1 MNKKKI
7 LEVAVICLAFLVMA
21 GYAEATGHTLNGKN
35 QIIRGSP
42 GGAAQEVELK
52 LDAGKLL
59 EDYDYNL
66 SIPSVGITEK
76 NAKKYFADAKKE
88 IDKGFFSDGE
98 QADHVTLSVNMKE
111 SYVGGLVKAEWFL
124 GNYQIVDMDGNMI
137 EDAMPEEGT
146 LVTATAGL
154 SCGGYKEEYAFSFMV
169 YPRALSEEE
178 QLLKDIRTAVQE
190 EGEKKGS
197 RKFTLPDEVK
207 GVKLNW
213 YEKKQYLILKVL
225 FFEIIVVILLVLSD
239 RERKRVSLKERREQ
253 MQLDYSE
260 VVNKLLILLGSG
272 MTLKQSWN
280 RISAQYMDKRK
291 KKEVS
296 KRHIYEEMVITAHE
310 ISDGESDR
318 LAYQKFGERTD
329 LSSYQR
335 LVRILVQNLQTGSS
349 GLCKLLGQEAESA
362 MEERKALAKKL
373 GEEAGTKMLMPLIM
387 MLGIVIAIIIVPAL
401 LSFKM

>member
-1 MNKKKI
+1 MNKKKV
-7 LEVAVICLAFLVMA
+7 LEVAAICLAFLVMA
-21 GYAEATGHTLNGKN
+21 GYAEAAGHTLNGKN

-42 GGAAQEVELK
+42 GGAAQEVTLK

-59 EDYDYNL
+59 ESYDYDL

-76 NAKKYFADAKKE
+76 SAKKFFADAKKE

-98 QADHVTLSVNMKE
+98 NADHVTMSVNMRE
-111 SYVGGLVKAEWFL
+111 SYAGGIVKAEWFL
-124 GNYQIVDMDGNMI
+124 DNYKTVSSDGTMI
-137 EDAMPEEGT
+137 EDAAPKEGV

-154 SCGGYKEEYAFSFMV
+154 SCGGYKEEYVFSFMV

-178 QLLKDIRTAVQE
+178 QLLKDIQTAVSA

-197 RKFTLPDEVK
+197 REFTLPDQVN
-207 GVKLNW
+207 GVKLDW
-213 YEKKQYLILKVL
+213 YEKKQHLVLKAL
-225 FFEIIVVILLVLSD
+225 FFEILVVVLLFLSE
-239 RERKRVSLKERREQ
+239 RERKRIALKERREQ

-280 RISAQYMDKRK
+280 RISAQYADKRE
-291 KKEVS
+291 KKEVR

-318 LAYQKFGERTD
+318 VAYQKFGERTD

-335 LVRILVQNLQTGSS
+335 LVRILVQNLQTGSR
-349 GLCKLLGQEAESA
+349 GLCKLLEQEAGAA
-362 MEERKALAKKL
+362 MEDRKALAKKL
-373 GEEAGTKMLMPLIM
+373 GEEAGTKMLMPLIL
-387 MLGIVIAIIIVPAL
+387 MLGIVIAIIIVPAI